1 MVYACL
7 GLIQKFLHLVR
18 GEKRLK
24 KQKKKYFWSWYLW
37 LYPTTDFL
45 QADKELAN
53 PTATQQGFAQKI
65 SKKTYQ
71 ISKKKTEISSVGKE
85 GNSFLLSFC
94 DLILGDFMGSLP
106 MPGVGIG

>member
-24 KQKKKYFWSWYLW
+24 KKKKKYFWSWYLW

-71 ISKKKTEISSVGKE
+71 ISKKKKRKSAGIDVDFLYCSGKGGE
-85 GNSFLLSFC
+85 FIPTLL
-94 DLILGDFMGSLP
+94 L
-106 MPGVGIG
+106 

>member
-1 MVYACL
+1 MTQCTRYGLCL
-7 GLIQKFLHLVR
+7 AWINSEVSTSSK

-24 KQKKKYFWSWYLW
+24 KKKMKYFWSWYLW

-71 ISKKKTEISSVGKE
+71 ISKKKTEISW
-85 GNSFLLSFC
+85 
-94 DLILGDFMGSLP
+94 D
-106 MPGVGIG
+106 